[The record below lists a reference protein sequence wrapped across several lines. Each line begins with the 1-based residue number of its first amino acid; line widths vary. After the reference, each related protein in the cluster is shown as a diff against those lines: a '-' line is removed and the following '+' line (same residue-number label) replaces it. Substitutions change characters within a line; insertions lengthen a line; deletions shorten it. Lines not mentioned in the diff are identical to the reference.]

1 MKIQGVIFD
10 MDGLMF
16 DTERLFSH
24 YWTDACRDFGI
35 PRKEEFVQAVRG
47 SSGEKMLSC
56 VRRYYGPGLDA
67 AAFCRRCYEY
77 VDDYLKTTV
86 PKKKG
91 LDELLG
97 WLQKRQLP
105 AAVASSTY
113 RSLVERNLRTAGVE
127 GFFRQVITGD
137 QVEHGKPAPDIF
149 LKAAGALG
157 LEPQTCL
164 VLEDSFNGV
173 RAGAAAGC
181 VTVMIPDLSRPTP
194 EILALCSAC
203 LEDLGQVPAFIER
216 YEG

>member
-24 YWTDACRDFGI
+24 YWTDACRDYGI

-47 SSGEKMLSC
+47 SSGEKMLAC
-56 VRRYYGPGLDA
+56 VRRYYGEELDA
-67 AAFCRRCYEY
+67 QAFCHRCYEY
-77 VDDYLKTTV
+77 VDEYLKTTV

-91 LDELLG
+91 L
-97 WLQKRQLP
+97 
-105 AAVASSTY
+105 
-113 RSLVERNLRTAGVE
+113 VERNLRTAGVE
-127 GFFRQVITGD
+127 EYFREVVTGD

-149 LKAAGALG
+149 LLAARQLG
-157 LEPQTCL
+157 LAPGNCL

-181 VTVMIPDLSRPTP
+181 VTVMIPDLSQPTP
-194 EILALCSAC
+194 ELLSLCSGC
-203 LEDLGQVPAFIER
+203 LEDLGQVPDFIKR

>member
-24 YWTDACRDFGI
+24 YWTDACRDYGI

-47 SSGEKMLSC
+47 SSGEKMLAC
-56 VRRYYGPGLDA
+56 VRRYYGEELDA
-67 AAFCRRCYEY
+67 QAFCRRCYEY
-77 VDDYLKTTV
+77 VDEYLKTTV

-91 LDELLG
+91 LDELLA
-97 WLQKRQLP
+97 WLKARGLP

-127 GFFRQVITGD
+127 EYFRKVVTGD

-149 LKAAGALG
+149 LLAARQLG
-157 LEPQTCL
+157 LAPGNCL

-181 VTVMIPDLSRPTP
+181 VTVMIPDLSQPTP
-194 EILALCSAC
+194 ELLSLCSGC
-203 LEDLGQVPAFIER
+203 LEDLGQVPDFIER

>member
-24 YWTDACRDFGI
+24 YWTDACRDYGI

-47 SSGEKMLSC
+47 SSGEKMLAC
-56 VRRYYGPGLDA
+56 VRRYYGKELDA
-67 AAFCRRCYEY
+67 HAFCRRCYEY
-77 VDDYLKTTV
+77 VDEYLKTTV

-91 LDELLG
+91 LDELLA
-97 WLQKRQLP
+97 WLKARGLP

-127 GFFRQVITGD
+127 EYFRKVVTGD

-149 LKAAGALG
+149 LLAARQLG
-157 LEPQTCL
+157 LAPGNCL

-181 VTVMIPDLSRPTP
+181 VTVMIPDLSQPTP
-194 EILALCSAC
+194 ELLSLCSGC
-203 LEDLGQVPAFIER
+203 LEDLGQVPDFIER